1 MFTEELEIITNYDD
15 GIRIPDNTYLIL
27 DKHNSS
33 DFWNIGHVTGRRNI
47 YSYTISYYSIR
58 IDITTSSDMTYVS
71 EVATI
76 MFV

>member
-33 DFWNIGHVTGRRNI
+33 DF
-47 YSYTISYYSIR
+47 
-58 IDITTSSDMTYVS
+58 
-71 EVATI
+71 
-76 MFV
+76 